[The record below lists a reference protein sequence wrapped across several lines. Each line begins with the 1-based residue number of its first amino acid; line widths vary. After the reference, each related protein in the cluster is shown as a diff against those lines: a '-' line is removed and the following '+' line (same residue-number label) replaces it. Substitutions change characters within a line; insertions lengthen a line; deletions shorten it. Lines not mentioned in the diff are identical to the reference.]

1 MRTTRLKL
9 PRGKPRP
16 QAIMNSQNTKGT
28 GNWRDRTPQLLTLF
42 LLISC
47 AFCVPF
53 VAQQAPASPARLKA
67 GSRTPTAVLVFSSV
81 TSIETKNRHSTF
93 RSARITTLIP
103 EDPTKDS
110 QLTSFRGVS
119 GVFSPLPFPKISEIN
134 GSRGRSP
141 QMVKPQPFHCMSTR
155 YGSSHLT
162 KMRVSATPLQLSA
175 FNPEPQPSP
184 DLHAALRNL

>member
-9 PRGKPRP
+9 PRGKRRP

-53 VAQQAPASPARLKA
+53 VAQQQLPLEP
-67 GSRTPTAVLVFSSV
+67 SRDTGASV
-81 TSIETKNRHSTF
+81 TGAFEGWFKNNDGSFSLLVGYFNRNQKQTLDI

-103 EDPTKDS
+103 EDPTRDS
-110 QLTSFRGVS
+110 QLTSFRGV
-119 GVFSPLPFPKISEIN
+119 
-134 GSRGRSP
+134 
-141 QMVKPQPFHCMSTR
+141 
-155 YGSSHLT
+155 
-162 KMRVSATPLQLSA
+162 
-175 FNPEPQPSP
+175 
-184 DLHAALRNL
+184 